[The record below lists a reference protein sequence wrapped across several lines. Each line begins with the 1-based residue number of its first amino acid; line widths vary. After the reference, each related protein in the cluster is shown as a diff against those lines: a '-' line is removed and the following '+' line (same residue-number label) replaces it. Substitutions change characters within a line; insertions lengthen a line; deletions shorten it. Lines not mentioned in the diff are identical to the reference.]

1 MKKLNIFI
9 LILVAVFNVNT
20 PMFAVQREPC
30 KEDPE
35 KIDLGLENKGGN
47 IEGNIEGNIDERSL
61 SAMQIEAYIYRNK
74 VYVQISNIGEAI
86 ITISDSNGNLVY
98 EQSLFVNSYSVQ
110 EILLPLVPNN
120 YSIVISTDNIY
131 AIGYFNI
138 Y

>member
-9 LILVAVFNVNT
+9 LILVAVLNVNT

-35 KIDLGLENKGGN
+35 KIDLGIGNKEGN
-47 IEGNIEGNIDERSL
+47 IEGNIEERSL

-86 ITISDSNGNLVY
+86 ITINDSNGNLVY

-120 YSIVISTDNIY
+120 YSIVISTEDIY

>member
-9 LILVAVFNVNT
+9 LILVAVLNVNT
-20 PMFAVQREPC
+20 PMFAVQRGPC

-35 KIDLGLENKGGN
+35 KIDLGLGNKGGN
-47 IEGNIEGNIDERSL
+47 KEERSL

-86 ITISDSNGNLVY
+86 ITINDSNGNLVY

-120 YSIVISTDNIY
+120 YSIVISTDDIY

>member
-9 LILVAVFNVNT
+9 LILVAVLNVNT

-35 KIDLGLENKGGN
+35 KIDLGIDNKGGN
-47 IEGNIEGNIDERSL
+47 KGERSL

-86 ITISDSNGNLVY
+86 ITINDSNGNLVY

-120 YSIVISTDNIY
+120 YSIVISTDDIY

-138 Y
+138 Q

>member
-9 LILVAVFNVNT
+9 LILVAVLNVNT

-35 KIDLGLENKGGN
+35 KIDLGIDNKGGN
-47 IEGNIEGNIDERSL
+47 KGERSL

-86 ITISDSNGNLVY
+86 ITINDSNGNLVY

-120 YSIVISTDNIY
+120 YSIVISTDDIY

>member
-9 LILVAVFNVNT
+9 LILVAVLNVNT

-35 KIDLGLENKGGN
+35 KIDLGLVNK
-47 IEGNIEGNIDERSL
+47 EGNIEERSL

-86 ITISDSNGNLVY
+86 ITINDSNGNLVY

-120 YSIVISTDNIY
+120 YSIVISTDDIY

>member
-9 LILVAVFNVNT
+9 LILVAVLNVNT

-35 KIDLGLENKGGN
+35 KIDLGIGDKEGKGNKY
-47 IEGNIEGNIDERSL
+47 ERSL

-86 ITISDSNGNLVY
+86 ITINDSNGNLVY

-120 YSIVISTDNIY
+120 YSIVISTDDIY